1 MNVMND
7 TIDLYSHIV
16 EKKARMSNGELV
28 DLRTAADFWDKLKLM
43 TIVTDTKMGSGLTLC

>member
-1 MNVMND
+1 MND